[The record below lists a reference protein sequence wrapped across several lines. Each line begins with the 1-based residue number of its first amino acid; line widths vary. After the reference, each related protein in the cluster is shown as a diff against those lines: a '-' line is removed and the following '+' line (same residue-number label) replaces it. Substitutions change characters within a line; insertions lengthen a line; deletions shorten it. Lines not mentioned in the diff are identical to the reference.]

1 MHRNVSFSR
10 DDDTYG
16 GVGGTAGI
24 TLHTFL
30 HTSSARTSKGQP
42 ITVERGPFVIELRGL
57 LPCHCRSNHGA
68 GHLLTIDQPAS
79 CDTQRRQPKVFNATV
94 DEMSADA

>member
-1 MHRNVSFSR
+1 MRRLMAPGAREGSRRVALGGLGVRGHVGAPRLSKLWPQHMHRNVSLSR

-30 HTSSARTSKGQP
+30 HTSSARTWGSP
-42 ITVERGPFVIELRGL
+42 SL
-57 LPCHCRSNHGA
+57 SNA
-68 GHLLTIDQPAS
+68 AHL
-79 CDTQRRQPKVFNATV
+79 
-94 DEMSADA
+94 